1 MIEIPIYVRSH
12 HVASFRSS
20 EEFLKDLAAI
30 VYNLEKPVI
39 LRPAISKCGH
49 KTELTA
55 FSLEHFPSVPRVG
68 TSTERTDFEK
78 WAVSKGMN
86 INKRSDDHY
95 SEYRTGVS
103 WDAWCAKP

>member
-39 LRPAISKCGH
+39 LIPTIGH

-78 WAVSKGMN
+78 WAKTKGMN
-86 INKRSDDHY
+86 LNTRSDGQY

-103 WDAWCAKP
+103 WDAWCAKL